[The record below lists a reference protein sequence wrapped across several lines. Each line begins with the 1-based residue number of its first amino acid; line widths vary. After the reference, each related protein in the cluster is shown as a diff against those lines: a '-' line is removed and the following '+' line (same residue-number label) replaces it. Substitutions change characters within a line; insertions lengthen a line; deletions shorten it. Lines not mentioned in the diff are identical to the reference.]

1 MALFVFCRVLTEL
14 EGRSVMQ
21 LLTDYLHGVSFHKG
35 CYIGQ
40 ELTART
46 HHTGVVRKR
55 IVPLT
60 LSEELSDPLRDKLEE
75 VNVVTEKG
83 KKVGKIKR
91 LEGRVGLGL
100 LRLKESFEA
109 ESLFLEGLGV
119 SVVRPGWWPAEKEDL
134 HSSDLDKR

>member
-1 MALFVFCRVLTEL
+1 
-14 EGRSVMQ
+14 MQ

-60 LSEELSDPLRDKLEE
+60 LSEELSDTLKDKLEE

-100 LRLKESFEA
+100 LRLKESLEA
-109 ESLFLEGLGV
+109 ESLSLEGVGV
-119 SVVRPGWWPAEKEDL
+119 SVVRPRWWPAEKEDL

>member
-1 MALFVFCRVLTEL
+1 
-14 EGRSVMQ
+14 MQ

-60 LSEELSDPLRDKLEE
+60 LSEELSDPLRNKMEE

-91 LEGRVGLGL
+91 VEGRVGLGL